1 MTGMDEPSRYTI
13 QVTPDPD
20 RFNRYRWHIYE
31 GGKLRDT
38 SVLNFATLR
47 EAYADA
53 ERFVDLLSSSLGR
66 KAIEPSDEKAPR
78 AFADVT

>member
-53 ERFVDLLSSSLGR
+53 ERFVDLLIITWQKSN
-66 KAIEPSDEKAPR
+66 
-78 AFADVT
+78 